1 VARLRWESGKNSGNG
16 SGGGRNPAAGG
27 GKSGSQGSDTRI
39 FVDVGGRGGFRG
51 RLVRWIGT
59 AAVLVLAFLALEGF
73 GWLPSF
79 HNPFAE
85 TTTVRSGPV
94 LLKSITELH
103 KYEAASGEFE
113 VVVELQNSSI
123 LPSFIQGSD
132 TLFLGDGT
140 VNAYVD
146 FSSLT
151 STAVQVS
158 PDRLSAT
165 IHLPHAKLEDAQL
178 DVKKSYVIGS
188 QQGLIDRLNSLIGGD
203 PNAAQQLYVEATK
216 KITDA
221 STKSQ
226 LIPIA
231 EGNTRNMLNG
241 LLHSLG
247 FTDVTVVFG

>member
-1 VARLRWESGKNSGNG
+1 MARLRWESGKSTGKT
-16 SGGGRNPAAGG
+16 GGTQTSAGAGG
-27 GKSGSQGSDTRI
+27 GSQGSDTRI
-39 FVDVGGRGGFRG
+39 FVDVGGRGGFRA
-51 RLVRWIGT
+51 RLVRLIGVG
-59 AAVLVLAFLALEGF
+59 AIVAVLFLAVEGF

-85 TTTVRSGPV
+85 TTTERSGPV

-103 KYEAASGEFE
+103 KYEAAAGEFE

-146 FSSLT
+146 FNTLT

-158 PDRLSAT
+158 ADRLSAT
-165 IHLPHAKLEDAQL
+165 IHLPHAKLADAVL

-188 QQGLIDRLNSLIGGD
+188 QQGLIDRINGLIGGD
-203 PNAAQQLYVEATK
+203 PNAAQRLYVDATK
-216 KITDA
+216 KITEA
-221 STKSQ
+221 SKQSQ
-226 LIPIA
+226 LVTIA
-231 EGNTRNMLNG
+231 EGNTSNMLNG

-247 FTDVTVVFG
+247 FKDVTVLFS

>member
-1 VARLRWESGKNSGNG
+1 
-16 SGGGRNPAAGG
+16 
-27 GKSGSQGSDTRI
+27 
-39 FVDVGGRGGFRG
+39 VDVGGRGSLRS
-51 RLVRWIGT
+51 RLVRWVVAA
-59 AAVLVLAFLALEGF
+59 AAVVVLFLAFEGF

-79 HNPFAE
+79 HNPFGE
-85 TTTVRSGPV
+85 TTTERSGPV

-113 VVVELQNSSI
+113 VVVELQNSSF

-140 VNAYVD
+140 VGAYVD
-146 FSSLT
+146 FSTLT

-158 PDRLSAT
+158 SDRLTAT
-165 IHLPHAKLEDAQL
+165 IKLPHAKLDPAQL

-188 QQGLIDRLNSLIGGD
+188 QQGLIDKLNQLIGGD
-203 PNAAQQLYVEATK
+203 PNAAQQLYVDATK

-221 STKSQ
+221 STQSQ
-226 LIPIA
+226 LVSIA

-241 LLHSLG
+241 LLRSLG
-247 FTDVTVVFG
+247 FTNITVSFG

>member
-1 VARLRWESGKNSGNG
+1 VARVRWESGKNT
-16 SGGGRNPAAGG
+16 RKAGG
-27 GKSGSQGSDTRI
+27 ATPAGSTGGGSQGSDTRI
-39 FVDVGGRGGFRG
+39 FVDVGGRGSLRA
-51 RLVRWIGT
+51 RLFRWIVG
-59 AAVLVLAFLALEGF
+59 AAALLVLFLAVEGF

-85 TTTVRSGPV
+85 TQTERSGPV

-103 KYEAASGEFE
+103 RYEAASGEFE
-113 VVVELQNSSI
+113 VVVELQNSSF

-146 FSSLT
+146 FSTLS

-158 PDRLSAT
+158 ADRLSAT

-188 QQGLIDRLNSLIGGD
+188 QQGLIDRLNNLIGGD
-203 PNAAQQLYVEATK
+203 PNAAQQLYVDATK

-221 STKSQ
+221 SKQSQ
-226 LIPIA
+226 LVNIG

-247 FTDVTVVFG
+247 FKDVTVIFS